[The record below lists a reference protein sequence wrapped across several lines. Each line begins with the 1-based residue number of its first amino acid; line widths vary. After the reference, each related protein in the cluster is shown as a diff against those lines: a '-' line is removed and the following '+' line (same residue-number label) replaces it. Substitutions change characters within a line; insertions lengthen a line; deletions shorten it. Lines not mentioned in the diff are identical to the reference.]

1 MITIMAKQSLEFTQ
15 SGNKYTA
22 SFVSAGTT
30 VVQLEREYK
39 AENNIGQLTVY
50 AYIEGMNPVP
60 VRNWTSYEAS
70 RNMIFQ
76 VDIPAGR
83 AASDVGDYTYNKDC
97 DSQESKSHLCTLITK
112 ASWNYCF

>member
-1 MITIMAKQSLEFTQ
+1 MAKQTLQFTKDG
-15 SGNKYTA
+15 GNYKS

-50 AYIEGMNPVP
+50 AYIDGMNPVP

-76 VDIPAGR
+76 IDIPSGVTVEIV
-83 AASDVGDYTYNKDC
+83 S
-97 DSQESKSHLCTLITK
+97 LCEVIN
-112 ASWNYCF
+112 AYIVSGE

>member
-1 MITIMAKQSLEFTQ
+1 MANQKLNFTQ
-15 SGNKYTA
+15 EGSKYKA

-50 AYIEGMNPVP
+50 AYIDGMNPVP

-76 VDIPAGR
+76 IDIPSGVTIEIV
-83 AASDVGDYTYNKDC
+83 S
-97 DSQESKSHLCTLITK
+97 LCSVINANIITEG
-112 ASWNYCF
+112 

>member
-1 MITIMAKQSLEFTQ
+1 MANQKLNFTQ
-15 SGNKYTA
+15 EGSKYKA

-50 AYIEGMNPVP
+50 AYIDGMNPVP

-76 VDIPAGR
+76 IDIPAGVTVEIV
-83 AASDVGDYTYNKDC
+83 S
-97 DSQESKSHLCTLITK
+97 LCRVINANIITED
-112 ASWNYCF
+112 

>member
-1 MITIMAKQSLEFTQ
+1 MAKQSLEFTQ

-50 AYIEGMNPVP
+50 AYIDGMNPVP
-60 VRNWTSYEAS
+60 VRN
-70 RNMIFQ
+70 
-76 VDIPAGR
+76 PARSIDEGAT
-83 AASDVGDYTYNKDC
+83 AAEYRQY
-97 DSQESKSHLCTLITK
+97 SQ
-112 ASWNYCF
+112 YR

>member
-1 MITIMAKQSLEFTQ
+1 MAKQSLEFTQ
-15 SGNKYTA
+15 SESGNKYTA

-50 AYIEGMNPVP
+50 AYIDGMNPVP

-76 VDIPAGR
+76 IDIPAGVTVEIV
-83 AASDVGDYTYNKDC
+83 S
-97 DSQESKSHLCTLITK
+97 LCRVINANIITED
-112 ASWNYCF
+112 